1 MTTVFLRTLI
11 MYFILL
17 FTMRFMGKRQ
27 AGQLEISELA
37 ITFMLSE
44 LAVLP
49 ISDTELPLLHAL
61 MPIAVLLTFE
71 ILLSFIISR
80 NSALKKLLIGKPS
93 VIIRKGKLDQKELA
107 SLRMSFSELMG
118 EMRLK
123 GISSIDEVEYA
134 IVEDNGQLSVF
145 KKEKYVPATNETLN
159 TEYNEKGIAH
169 CIIIEGK
176 VFKDNLK
183 LSGKSEKWVEK
194 ELTRRHL
201 DAKDIFLMTVDDND
215 DVFIILKKN

>member
-49 ISDTELPLLHAL
+49 ISDSEMPLLHAL
-61 MPIAVLLTFE
+61 VPIAVLLSFE

-80 NSALKKLLIGKPS
+80 NSFLKKILIGKPS

-145 KKEKYVPATNETLN
+145 KKERYAPATNDALTTN
-159 TEYNEKGIAH
+159 YTEKGIAH

-176 VFKDNLK
+176 IFKDNLK
-183 LSGKSEKWVEK
+183 LSGKDEKWIEE
-194 ELTRRHL
+194 ELSRRHL
-201 DAKDIFLMTVDDND
+201 SANGIFLMTVDDD
-215 DVFIILKKN
+215 DNVFIILKKN

>member
-1 MTTVFLRTLI
+1 MATIFLRTLI
-11 MYFILL
+11 MYSILL

-37 ITFMLSE
+37 IAFMLSE

-49 ISDTELPLLHAL
+49 ISDIELPLTRAL
-61 MPIAVLLTFE
+61 IPIAVLLSFE

-80 NSALKKLLIGKPS
+80 NSTLKKILIGKPS
-93 VIIRKGKLDQKELA
+93 VIIKKGKLDQKELA

-145 KKEKYVPATNETLN
+145 KKEKFSPATNEALLTKY
-159 TEYNEKGIAH
+159 TEKGIAH

-194 ELTRRHL
+194 ELSRRHL
-201 DAKDIFLMTVDDND
+201 NEKDIFLMTVDDND
-215 DVFIILKKN
+215 EVFIILKKN